1 MRTASGVETSVTP
14 EEDAVE
20 RALFSLRTR
29 EGLSLDRV
37 ARLWPILTPR
47 LSAWREKLE
56 FFKRQGL
63 LQDAYRLTPRGAE
76 VCDSILADLV

>member
-1 MRTASGVETSVTP
+1 METTVTP

-37 ARLWPILTPR
+37 ARLWPILVPR
-47 LSAWREKLE
+47 LHAWREKLE

>member
-1 MRTASGVETSVTP
+1 MTP

-20 RALFSLRTR
+20 RALFALRTR
-29 EGLSLDRV
+29 EGLSLERV
-37 ARLWPILTPR
+37 ARLWPILLLR
-47 LSAWREKLE
+47 LPAWRETLE

-76 VCDSILADLV
+76 VCDSILTELV